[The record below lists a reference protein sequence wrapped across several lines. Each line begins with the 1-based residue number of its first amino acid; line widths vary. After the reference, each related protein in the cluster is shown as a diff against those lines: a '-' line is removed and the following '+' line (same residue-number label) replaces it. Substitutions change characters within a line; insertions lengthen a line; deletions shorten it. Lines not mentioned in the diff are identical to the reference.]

1 MLMGAGI
8 QRKYREL
15 NDDGLTHW
23 NIDVPTLSIA
33 GTKDGLYRITR
44 VAEGWWHQYENIE
57 QDQAGLFPIASIEGT
72 SHMSYMTGEA
82 PAAVKKKDLRPA
94 VKEDDAHKLIAAEM
108 VKFLENRM
116 DGKTFNSIDSDAI
129 LAPIVDAMKLEGFY
143 NLKEPC
149 YF

>member
-1 MLMGAGI
+1 
-8 QRKYREL
+8 
-15 NDDGLTHW
+15 
-23 NIDVPTLSIA
+23 
-33 GTKDGLYRITR
+33 
-44 VAEGWWHQYENIE
+44 
-57 QDQAGLFPIASIEGT
+57 
-72 SHMSYMTGEA
+72 MSYMTGEA

>member
-1 MLMGAGI
+1 
-8 QRKYREL
+8 
-15 NDDGLTHW
+15 
-23 NIDVPTLSIA
+23 
-33 GTKDGLYRITR
+33 
-44 VAEGWWHQYENIE
+44 
-57 QDQAGLFPIASIEGT
+57 
-72 SHMSYMTGEA
+72 
-82 PAAVKKKDLRPA
+82 
-94 VKEDDAHKLIAAEM
+94 LIAAEM